1 MFKAA
6 SFIIARTWKQPRY
19 SSKGKW
25 YIHSIEYCLSLKS
38 NELSSHEKTWRNLKC
53 TVLSERSQSKKA
65 TYCRITTVRR
75 SGKCKTMERVQRSV
89 VAMG

>member
-1 MFKAA
+1 MDAK
-6 SFIIARTWKQPRY
+6 P
-19 SSKGKW
+19 W
-25 YIHSIEYCLSLKS
+25 YIQKMGYYLTLKRY
-38 NELSSHEKTWRNLKC
+38 ELLSHEKTWRNLKC